1 MGLKDDPMRLIRDLY
16 PMRFITRILYSDMDA
31 FRHLNNGATGRYLE
45 EGRSA
50 RRQLRWPVERQ
61 L

>member
-31 FRHLNNGATGRYLE
+31 FAISTTVPPAAIWRRGALSST
-45 EGRSA
+45 
-50 RRQLRWPVERQ
+50 
-61 L
+61 